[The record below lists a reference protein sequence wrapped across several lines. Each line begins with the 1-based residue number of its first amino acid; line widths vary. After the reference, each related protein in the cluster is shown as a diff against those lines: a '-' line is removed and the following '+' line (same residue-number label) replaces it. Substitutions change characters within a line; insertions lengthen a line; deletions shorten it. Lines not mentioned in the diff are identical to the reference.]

1 MSVSTL
7 SINKISVISADER
20 TCSQIQKS
28 TERMGIFCHI
38 SDRIDTTPTDLLLID
53 VQHYF
58 ADIAVQKPIRQSM
71 PVVGLLAHGSPTE
84 IERAI
89 SMGALSVVGKP
100 IHQVG
105 LYSAFH
111 MALKLSQQHTA
122 LQQELDTL
130 RTRHK
135 LRPVVTEAVIKV
147 METHKLTEQKAYEVL
162 RQYSMHRNLPVEQIC
177 LELAQG
183 NMSYERLRSE
193 G

>member
-1 MSVSTL
+1 MSISTL
-7 SINKISVISADER
+7 SINKVSVISVDDRACR
-20 TCSQIQKS
+20 QIQKT
-28 TERMGIFCHI
+28 TERMGICCHI
-38 SDRIDTTPTDLLLID
+38 SDHIDNTQTDLLLID

-58 ADIAVQKPIRQSM
+58 ADIAVQKLIRRSM
-71 PVVGLLAHGSPTE
+71 PIVGLLAHGSPTE

-100 IHQVG
+100 IHQVS

-111 MALKLSQQHTA
+111 MALKLSQQNVTLH
-122 LQQELDTL
+122 QELETL

-135 LRPVVTEAVIKV
+135 LRPVVIEAVIKV
-147 METHKLTEQKAYEVL
+147 METHKLTEQKAYELL
-162 RQYSMHRNLPVEQIC
+162 RQYSMHRNLPIEQIC

-183 NMSYERLRSE
+183 NMSYSGLRGE